1 MTYKTGWMKKIIDGV
16 STKVFAFAHVKT
28 VYYDYKNSKTLKT
41 KLDEM
46 DNSIS
51 DKAPKSHTHD
61 DRYYTESEVDEKL
74 KGKANSTHNHSKI
87 LDSGNSK
94 ELTFAYSKSGITP
107 SDFTSLACWKES
119 ELRCIDKAFFA
130 TANHNHSKILDSNDS
145 RELTFA
151 YSKAGIIPSDFTS
164 LACWKGSELRG
175 VDKSFFATSDHT
187 HTASEVGAQPTSK
200 PHFTGSFRFG
210 IGVTASDSLGVA
222 FGYDVHAMNFQMA
235 CGHYNNINTAKDSV
249 AMGNGDGTSF
259 VVGNGYVGSSGPV
272 ASNAFR
278 VNDNGQTYAQKAY
291 TTQGCD
297 YAEYY
302 EWLDENTDAED
313 RRGYFVT
320 LDGEKIKI
328 ANPGDFV
335 LGIVSAW
342 PSVIGN
348 GDEDWLGR
356 YILDDFGARI
366 PETFEYETEEYE
378 IITNDDGEE
387 KVITK
392 KVKKTGTKWKENPAY
407 DPDMEYIQRSNRPEW
422 NAVGMLGVLAVRDDG
437 TCKVNGFCTLAD
449 GGIATASDK
458 GYRVVKR
465 VTDNIVKVIFNV
477 YA

>member
-1 MTYKTGWMKKIIDGV
+1 MAYKTGWVKKIIDGV

-51 DKAPKSHTHD
+51 DKAPESHTHD

-87 LDSGNSK
+87 LDSGNSQ

-107 SDFTSLACWKES
+107 SDFTSLACWK
-119 ELRCIDKAFFA
+119 
-130 TANHNHSKILDSNDS
+130 
-145 RELTFA
+145 
-151 YSKAGIIPSDFTS
+151 
-164 LACWKGSELRG
+164 GSELRG
-175 VDKSFFATSDHT
+175 VDKAFFATSDHT

-210 IGVTASDSLGVA
+210 RSVTASDNLGVA
-222 FGYDVHAMNFQMA
+222 LGNVVRAMNFQMA
-235 CGHYNNINTAKDSV
+235 CGHLNNINTAKDSV
-249 AMGNGDGTSF
+249 STGNGDGTSF

-272 ASNAFR
+272 NSNAFR

-366 PETFEYETEEYE
+366 QETFEYETEEYE

>member
-61 DRYYTESEVDEKL
+61 DRYYTESEVNKKL
-74 KGKANSTHNHSKI
+74 DGKANSTHNHSKI
-87 LDSGNSK
+87 LDSG
-94 ELTFAYSKSGITP
+94 
-107 SDFTSLACWKES
+107 
-119 ELRCIDKAFFA
+119 
-130 TANHNHSKILDSNDS
+130 DSS
-145 RELTFA
+145 ELTFA
-151 YSKAGIIPSDFTS
+151 YSKAGITPSDFTS
-164 LACWKGSELRG
+164 LACWKGSELRC
-175 VDKSFFATSDHT
+175 VDKAFFATSDHT
-187 HTASEVGAQPTSK
+187 HKASEVGAQPTSK

-210 IGVTASDSLGVA
+210 SSVSANDMLGAA
-222 FGYDVHAMNFQMA
+222 FGNAVNAMRFQMA
-235 CGHYNNINTAKDSV
+235 CGHFNNINTAKDSV
-249 AMGNGDGTSF
+249 SVGNGDGTSF

-272 ASNAFR
+272 NSNAFR

>member
-1 MTYKTGWMKKIIDGV
+1 MGYKTGWVKKIIDGV

-51 DKAPKSHTHD
+51 DKAPKSH
-61 DRYYTESEVDEKL
+61 
-74 KGKANSTHNHSKI
+74 NHSKI
-87 LDSGNSK
+87 LDSGDNS
-94 ELTFAYSKSGITP
+94 ELTFS
-107 SDFTSLACWKES
+107 
-119 ELRCIDKAFFA
+119 
-130 TANHNHSKILDSNDS
+130 
-145 RELTFA
+145 

-164 LACWKGSELRG
+164 LACWKGSELRC
-175 VDKSFFATSDHT
+175 VDKAFFATSDHT
-187 HTASEVGAQPTSK
+187 HTASEVGAQPTSNPYFK
-200 PHFTGSFRFG
+200 NSFRFG
-210 IGVTASDSLGVA
+210 SSVTASDSLGVA
-222 FGYDVHAMNFQMA
+222 FGNIVQAMNFQMA
-235 CGHYNNINTAKDSV
+235 CGHSNNKNTAKDSV

-259 VVGNGYVGSSGPV
+259 VVGNGYIGSSGPV
-272 ASNAFR
+272 TSNAFR